1 MYDLLGTREQH
12 EQSGLNKYQARDYLA
27 LHLSIAKHE
36 TLGQQSPQESH
47 HHHGIKQLS
56 EGCREK
62 DANGQH
68 NQLEIDKQG
77 ESGALKGKWTIIM
90 STTATAAQPMAESS
104 MTSKPNRRTK
114 SRPDIGPRE
123 RAKRENHEAE

>member
-12 EQSGLNKYQARDYLA
+12 EQSGQNKYQARDYLA
-27 LHLSIAKHE
+27 LHLSITKHE

-77 ESGALKGKWTIIM
+77 ESVRQEEAIETDHGDIILRSPEGEM
-90 STTATAAQPMAESS
+90 DHHNEHHSHSGTADGGEQHDIEAQQ
-104 MTSKPNRRTK
+104 T
-114 SRPDIGPRE
+114 D
-123 RAKRENHEAE
+123 